1 MDLFNFSN
9 LFSMALSDRYK
20 VIIKRGKKLIKYLE
34 EIKWKILNN
43 LQYKYSPPVGRM
55 KMPSRIREFL
65 RDFEKKNK
73 HIKRT
78 NETSVRGK

>member
-1 MDLFNFSN
+1 
-9 LFSMALSDRYK
+9 MALNDRNR
-20 VIIKRGKKLIKYLE
+20 VIRNRGKKLIKYLE

-43 LQYKYSPPVGRM
+43 LQHKYSPPVGRM

-73 HIKRT
+73 HTKRT
-78 NETSVRGK
+78 NETSVRGR